1 MDAGQAD
8 DTRLSP
14 FVRIPREEW
23 GRLLAATSF
32 SPLKGVVRDLRGV
45 SEPSPGGSNRGVPS
59 PLVALVPPR
68 KRHTK
73 LVPESAC
80 FPGQGGDGG
89 ALRRGHRR
97 QRRRGQEPCRSI

>member
-45 SEPSPGGSNRGVPS
+45 SEHLPWRKQPRCTFPSRGSCTS
-59 PLVALVPPR
+59 
-68 KRHTK
+68 T
-73 LVPESAC
+73 
-80 FPGQGGDGG
+80 
-89 ALRRGHRR
+89 
-97 QRRRGQEPCRSI
+97 